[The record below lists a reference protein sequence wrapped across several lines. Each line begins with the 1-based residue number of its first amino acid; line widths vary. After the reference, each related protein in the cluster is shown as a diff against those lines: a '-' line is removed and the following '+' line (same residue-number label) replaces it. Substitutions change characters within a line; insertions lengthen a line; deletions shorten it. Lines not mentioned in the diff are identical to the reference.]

1 MTKKQCPKITILV
14 GCRIGKLQPKKI
26 GRVEKVEQILAHMIL
41 INVESRGD
49 LCVAAV
55 VLVFRHILMSKH
67 VFGV

>member
-26 GRVEKVEQILAHMIL
+26 GRVEKVEQILAHMI
-41 INVESRGD
+41 NVESRGD

-55 VLVFRHILMSKH
+55 VLVFRQLLMSKH